1 MSTNQYSPRLRD
13 LRLRPTRLGISLAA
27 MIALLW
33 LVGLNY
39 QVNLAY
45 IVAFWLAGF
54 LFVGTLLNC
63 LQLLGL
69 RLDLTLPEELFQGQ
83 PADIQLFP
91 APSIKARYRQLWFAP
106 ESRRNTEPEYRA
118 ALFTAKQ
125 PQPFIWPVL
134 PARRGRLI
142 LPPLRCASVWP
153 FAVSSVECVW
163 HWPDNGLVYPAPQPH
178 TAPPGSTPAE
188 EGEPRRKLGGNED
201 LAFLQEHQPGT
212 SLQHIAWKSY
222 AKSGRL
228 LDKHFEEPAFHAAD
242 HIISYADYPAGTSA
256 DRLAGLL
263 CYRVLEA
270 HGRGQ
275 RYTLILPG
283 QTIPPQNG
291 QREKCLAALAVM

>member
-1 MSTNQYSPRLRD
+1 M
-13 LRLRPTRLGISLAA
+13 
-27 MIALLW
+27 
-33 LVGLNY
+33 
-39 QVNLAY
+39 
-45 IVAFWLAGF
+45 
-54 LFVGTLLNC
+54 
-63 LQLLGL
+63 
-69 RLDLTLPEELFQGQ
+69 
-83 PADIQLFP
+83 
-91 APSIKARYRQLWFAP
+91 
-106 ESRRNTEPEYRA
+106 
-118 ALFTAKQ
+118 
-125 PQPFIWPVL
+125 
-134 PARRGRLI
+134 
-142 LPPLRCASVWP
+142 WP

-201 LAFLQEHQPGT
+201 LAFLQDHQPGT

-256 DRLAGLL
+256 DRLASLL

-270 HGRGQ
+270 HGRSQ